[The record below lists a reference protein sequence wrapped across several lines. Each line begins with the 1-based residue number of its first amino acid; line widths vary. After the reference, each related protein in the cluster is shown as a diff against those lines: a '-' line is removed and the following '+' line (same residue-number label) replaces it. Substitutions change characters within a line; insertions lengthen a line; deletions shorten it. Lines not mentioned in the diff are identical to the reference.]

1 MDKESLVGKGALVGK
16 DQRTLLLGLVCPT
29 AVPGRGSEVFDG
41 DKVFAEMTAGADS
54 PALGQGIGYA
64 RFKSPGDWA
73 GRALSVRL
81 PDQTV
86 HECNIVDLPFLMRKN
101 ARPEGWLKCQTGRQ
115 AYDSVST
122 AGTPN
127 PSACTASCAGPGTFV
142 T

>member
-1 MDKESLVGKGALVGK
+1 MDKESLVGKDALVGK

-41 DKVFAEMTAGADS
+41 DKVVAEMTAGADS

-86 HECNIVDLPFLMRKN
+86 HECNIVDLPFFDAEKRLPRGL
-101 ARPEGWLKCQTGRQ
+101 AEVPDGATG
-115 AYDSVST
+115 V
-122 AGTPN
+122 
-127 PSACTASCAGPGTFV
+127 
-142 T
+142 